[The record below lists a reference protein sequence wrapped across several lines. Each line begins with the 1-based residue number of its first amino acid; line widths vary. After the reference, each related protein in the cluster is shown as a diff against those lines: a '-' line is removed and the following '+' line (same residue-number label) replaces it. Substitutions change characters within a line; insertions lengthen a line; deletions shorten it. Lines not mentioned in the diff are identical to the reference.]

1 MLLAFQI
8 SDIVTVPFG
17 WLLKVLYDLTTNY
30 GVAIIIFSVLVKL
43 VLLPMNAKGKKGMMK
58 MSRLTPDVE
67 RIKRKYSDDQNKQQQ
82 AIQELYKK
90 EGVSTC
96 SGCIWSFI
104 PILILFPLYTVIRQP
119 IVYMLGETAENA
131 TLITNTIMEAAPD
144 LFGKNT
150 YYAQMTAARHIP
162 EFVEEI
168 RAVLPN
174 ISAETLAGVNFNFLG
189 IDLGQLPQFNI
200 FGWET
205 YDWATFGLFLLP
217 LLSAGSQVL
226 SMIISNKQNDSVVTN
241 EKGIQDNEAAK
252 NSQQNQTAKTMMWMM
267 PIMSLWIGFTVPAA
281 LSVYWLISGVLGTIT
296 DVIMTKHYRKIYD
309 AEDTVRLKKYM
320 EEEAIE
326 AEKARLRAETRAAN
340 PDGITENTSKK
351 KLQQK
356 QKAEEQAAKAAAAK
370 EYAAKK
376 GIVEE
381 EASTGENKPMSGIS
395 DRPYAKGRNYDPNRY
410 AANNTEE

>member
-67 RIKRKYSDDQNKQQQ
+67 RIKRKYSDDQNKQKQ

-90 EGVSTC
+90 DGVSTC

-174 ISAETLAGVNFNFLG
+174 ISAETLSGVNFNFLG

-241 EKGIQDNEAAK
+241 EKGIQDKEAAK

-326 AEKARLRAETRAAN
+326 AEKERLRAEKRAAN

-376 GIVEE
+376 GIVTEE
-381 EASTGENKPMSGIS
+381 ESADEKKPMSGIA
-395 DRPYAKGRNYDPNRY
+395 DRPFAKGRNYDPNRY

>member
-241 EKGIQDNEAAK
+241 EKGIQDKETAK
-252 NSQQNQTAKTMMWMM
+252 KSQQNQTAKTMMWMM

-326 AEKARLRAETRAAN
+326 AEKERLRAEKRAAN

>member
-1 MLLAFQI
+1 MFLAFSL

-17 WLLKVLYDLTTNY
+17 FILKLLYDLTTNY
-30 GVAIIIFSVLVKL
+30 GVAIILFSILVKL
-43 VLLPMNAKGKKGMMK
+43 VLLPMNAKGKKSTMK
-58 MSRLTPDVE
+58 MSRLTPDIE
-67 RIKRKYSDDQNKQQQ
+67 RIKKKYPDDTNKQQQ
-82 AIQELYKK
+82 LTQELYKK

-96 SGCIWSFI
+96 GGCIWSFI
-104 PILILFPLYTVIRQP
+104 PLLILFPLYTVIRQP
-119 IVYMLGETAENA
+119 IEYMLGETAENA
-131 TLITNTIMEAAPD
+131 QVIVDTIKTAAPE
-144 LFGKNT
+144 LFGKNEF
-150 YYAQMTAARHIP
+150 YAQMIAARHIP
-162 EFVEEI
+162 EFIEQI
-168 RAVLPN
+168 KAVLPE
-174 ISAETLAGVNFNFLG
+174 ISESTLAGVNFNFIG
-189 IDLGQLPQFNI
+189 VDLGLQPSFNV
-200 FGWET
+200 FAWEA
-205 YDWATFGLFLLP
+205 YDWPNIGLFLIP

-226 SMIISNKQNDSVVTN
+226 SMLISNKMNDSVVTN
-241 EKGIQDNEAAK
+241 EKGIQDKEAAK

-281 LSVYWLISGVLGTIT
+281 LSVYWLVSGVLGTIT
-296 DVIMTKHYRKIYD
+296 DMIMTKHYRKIYD
-309 AEDTVRLKKYM
+309 AEDAVRLKKYM

-326 AEKARLRAETRAAN
+326 AEKERLRAEKRAAN

>member
-241 EKGIQDNEAAK
+241 EKGIQDKEAAK

-326 AEKARLRAETRAAN
+326 AEKERLRAEKRAAN

-351 KLQQK
+351 KLHQK
-356 QKAEEQAAKAAAAK
+356 LKAEEQAAKAAAAK

>member
-174 ISAETLAGVNFNFLG
+174 ISAETLSGVNFNFLG

-241 EKGIQDNEAAK
+241 EKGIQDKEAAK

-326 AEKARLRAETRAAN
+326 AEKERLRAEKRAAN